1 MKMLLK
7 CSRTSFGNNQ
17 RKGRFLRAF
26 LRGGF
31 CLDSG
36 ECTPWRKIGSLIAGV
51 LASAVLACAATLYKA
66 HPSEIVTA
74 DWNPTKGSPPGRE
87 YVGDRVCSGCHV
99 SEGKTYLGTPM
110 AQAAALA
117 PDADILRN
125 HPRLKFRQGPYS
137 YLIVRRGNEFIYSV
151 SDGRRTISAP
161 IIWAF
166 GRGAAGQTYV
176 FHWNGAYY
184 QSRVSF
190 FNDIQGLDLT
200 MGSPRGVPPNIEF
213 ALGAR
218 MDTDGV
224 RACVVCHTTG
234 AIRGGNF
241 LPAQAVPGVHCE
253 ACHGPGG
260 EHVEAINTGHWQQA
274 QASIFNPGRL
284 SPGRLD
290 DFCGSCHRTWEQV
303 ELMGLT
309 GILNVRFQPYRLQ
322 NSRCWSPTDPRISC
336 LSCHNPHENLV
347 ADAGFYDSKCLRC
360 HLIKEVKETNADPR
374 RQAPACPVSSN
385 GCIKCHMP
393 RYEFPGG
400 HYAFTDHDIR
410 VATAGTSY
418 PD

>member
-1 MKMLLK
+1 MKKLLK
-7 CSRTSFGNNQ
+7 CGRSSFGGNQ
-17 RKGRFLRAF
+17 RNRRFPHAF
-26 LRGGF
+26 LSGGF
-31 CLDSG
+31 CRDSG
-36 ECTPWRKIGSLIAGV
+36 KCERLKPNWFLIAGV
-51 LASAVLACAATLYKA
+51 ITMAVLLCGATLHKAGPSGAATV
-66 HPSEIVTA
+66 E
-74 DWNPTKGSPPGRE
+74 WNPTKGPPAGTE

-99 SEGKTYLGTPM
+99 SEGKTYSRTPM

-125 HPRLKFRQGPYS
+125 HPRLSFRQGPYS
-137 YLIVRRGNEFIYSV
+137 YQISRRGKEFIYSV
-151 SDGRRTISAP
+151 SNERRTISVP

-176 FHWNGAYY
+176 FRWNGVYF

-234 AIRGGNF
+234 AVIGGNF
-241 LPAQAVPGVHCE
+241 LPAKAVPGVHCE

-260 EHVEAINTGHWQQA
+260 SHVAAVSRGRWHEA

-284 SPGRLD
+284 SPGQLD

-303 ELMGLT
+303 ELMGLV

-322 NSRCWSPTDPRISC
+322 NSRCWSPTDMRISC

-347 ADAGFYDSKCLRC
+347 TDTGFYDSKCLRC
-360 HLIKEVKETNADPR
+360 HPIKGIKESNADSSS
-374 RQAPACPVSSN
+374 QAPACPVSPN
-385 GCIKCHMP
+385 RCIKCHMP

-410 VATAGTSY
+410 IVRPGAPY
-418 PD
+418 PG